1 MLFSVGAGALGGGAV
16 VVVVIVVVVVVVVD
30 GACLPLVP
38 QPAVNAPTAISTAPP
53 ATAIRRRSTQSKSI
67 CNS

>member
-16 VVVVIVVVVVVVVD
+16 GVVVVVVVVVVVD

-53 ATAIRRRSTQSKSI
+53 ATAIRRRSTQHRSI

>member
-1 MLFSVGAGALGGGAV
+1 VD
-16 VVVVIVVVVVVVVD
+16 D

-53 ATAIRRRSTQSKSI
+53 ATAIRGGLDAARRPGDQRLASNGASSG
-67 CNS
+67 CG